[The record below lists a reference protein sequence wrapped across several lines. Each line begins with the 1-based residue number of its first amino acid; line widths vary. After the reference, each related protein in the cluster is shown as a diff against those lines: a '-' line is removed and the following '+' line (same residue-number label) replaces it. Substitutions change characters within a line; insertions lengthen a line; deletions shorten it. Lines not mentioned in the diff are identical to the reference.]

1 MAERELNA
9 EHCIVGSVAMT
20 KRKVRSGEPL
30 ELWGGYRQKGC
41 PNGLFLPW
49 QLNLIHCGLL
59 VKGDD
64 IRGTNGFCL
73 E

>member
-1 MAERELNA
+1 
-9 EHCIVGSVAMT
+9 MT
-20 KRKVRSGEPL
+20 KRKVRSGGPL
-30 ELWGGYRQKGC
+30 ELWGEYRQKGC
-41 PNGLFLPW
+41 PNGLFLPR